1 MRRIIHC
8 FEPLILFLISIF
20 FASAVPNICFAS
32 REDVVL
38 SRDYQ
43 LESEK
48 ETLKDNF
55 SWEINFV
62 HGLSP
67 VSRLLGLGSKRFGEK
82 PPKEYLDAL
91 GLTYSSNDFLIT
103 AGANYLVTPRLE
115 FSAGIPVS
123 LVLAEVRRGPKRRSA
138 GLKLKLGIGDIYGG
152 VSYAL
157 LTESK
162 LRPLVAATVDINS
175 AFSKYTSMGD
185 GFWGITPGF
194 YLRKFIC
201 GPLYA
206 LGMAGYTNRL
216 NRHGVT
222 PGDITRYGA
231 GIGFLS
237 ADKKIELSL
246 EKTGTAA
253 TKIGNRTV
261 MGSEEDLTMIA
272 AFTTIFGS
280 KTTTIGLFLA
290 GLEEGI
296 DWGRNSAGVFM
307 GVTF

>member
-1 MRRIIHC
+1 M
-8 FEPLILFLISIF
+8 
-20 FASAVPNICFAS
+20 A
-32 REDVVL
+32 
-38 SRDYQ
+38 
-43 LESEK
+43 
-48 ETLKDNF
+48 
-55 SWEINFV
+55 
-62 HGLSP
+62 
-67 VSRLLGLGSKRFGEK
+67 
-82 PPKEYLDAL
+82 
-91 GLTYSSNDFLIT
+91 
-103 AGANYLVTPRLE
+103 TPRLE
-115 FSAGIPVS
+115 LSAGIPVS
-123 LVLAEVRRGPKRRSA
+123 LVLAEVRSGPKRRS
-138 GLKLKLGIGDIYGG
+138 GGSRLRLGIGDIYG
-152 VSYAL
+152 VISYAV

-185 GFWGITPGF
+185 GFWGIAPGL

-201 GPLYA
+201 GPMYA

-216 NRHGVT
+216 NRHGVA

-237 ADKKIELSL
+237 GDKKIELSL

-253 TKIGNRTV
+253 TKIGNKIV
-261 MGSEEDLTMIA
+261 MDSEEDLTMSA
-272 AFTTIFGS
+272 AFTTILGS